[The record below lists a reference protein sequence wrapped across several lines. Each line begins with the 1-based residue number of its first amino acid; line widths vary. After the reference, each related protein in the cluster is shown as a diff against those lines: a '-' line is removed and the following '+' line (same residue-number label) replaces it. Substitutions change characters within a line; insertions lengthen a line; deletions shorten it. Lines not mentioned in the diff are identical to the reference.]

1 MGGLVVAVVAA
12 CVAFPAVASGQ
23 GPAFQPSDHSLVFD
37 GVRPGQTSAP
47 RDLTVRNGGD
57 APLTITKLEVSGYN
71 FGDFAVSSDT
81 CVGRTLQP
89 GETCVTSVVFK
100 PTTSGT
106 RVSNLKFTDNTACPN
121 WIVLAGSGDEKT
133 QTSPRARSSTCAGPP
148 PAAPTTSSRS
158 VIVLPAPKCV
168 SRRLFTIQLRRPRGQ
183 RITEVRVTLRGK
195 RFRVIRGRN
204 VRARVD
210 LRGLPRGRW
219 TVRIRVKTNTGRTYE
234 RKRRYVTCL
243 IDRNP

>member
-1 MGGLVVAVVAA
+1 V
-12 CVAFPAVASGQ
+12 
-23 GPAFQPSDHSLVFD
+23 
-37 GVRPGQTSAP
+37 
-47 RDLTVRNGGD
+47 
-57 APLTITKLEVSGYN
+57 GYN
-71 FGDFAVSSDT
+71 FGDFAISSDE

-89 GETCVTSVVFK
+89 GETCVTRVVFK

-106 RVSNLKFTDNTACPN
+106 RVSNLKYTDNTACPN
-121 WIVLAGSGDEKT
+121 WIVLAGSGDERT
-133 QTSPRARSSTCAGPP
+133 QTSPRARASTCTGVATQVP
-148 PAAPTTSSRS
+148 PANSRS

-183 RITEVRVTLRGK
+183 RITEVRVTLRGR

-219 TVRIRVKTNTGRTYE
+219 TVRIRVKTSAGKTFTRQ
-234 RKRRYVTCL
+234 RRYVTCL